1 MTDRVTEEPVTDPRA
16 TDPAVDRSSTAGEM
30 AHRPASRVRDIMQ
43 TKIVTISVTD
53 RLSTVE
59 DIMTLGRVRH
69 IPVVHGGRL
78 VGVLSQRDLLR
89 ASLSE
94 LGSFGNEARRAFLH
108 AIEID
113 RVMSAPAITIG
124 PEASV
129 QLAARLMADH
139 KIGCLPV
146 VEGSELVGLVTETD
160 VLCWVAGA
168 PL

>member
-1 MTDRVTEEPVTDPRA
+1 MAGKKLDDPAA
-16 TDPAVDRSSTAGEM
+16 TLDQAVDRAVRGSAD
-30 AHRPASRVRDIMQ
+30 RVRDIMQ
-43 TKIVTISVTD
+43 TKIVTISVTE

-94 LGSFGNEARRAFLH
+94 LGAFASEARRAFLH

-113 RVMSAPAITIG
+113 RVMSAPPITIG
-124 PEASV
+124 PEATV

-146 VEGSELVGLVTETD
+146 VEEGELVGLVTETD
-160 VLCWVAGA
+160 VLCWVASAASSG
-168 PL
+168 